1 MREESQTYRTANK
14 IMTYAQGYPRLQ
26 IVQKLRAFEA
36 SRLERTI
43 VGGENGTLAG
53 EVEEVRRCR

>member
-1 MREESQTYRTANK
+1 
-14 IMTYAQGYPRLQ
+14 MTYAQGYPRLQ